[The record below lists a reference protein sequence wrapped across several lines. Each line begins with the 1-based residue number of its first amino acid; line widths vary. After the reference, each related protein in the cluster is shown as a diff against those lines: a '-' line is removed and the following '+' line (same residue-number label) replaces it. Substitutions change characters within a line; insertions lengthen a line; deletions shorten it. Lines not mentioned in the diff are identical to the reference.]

1 MTAPDPDWLAAVTE
15 QLLLGQFGR
24 NATQAGLTYAESGRV
39 GRISQ
44 GGGSPELVLNAQV
57 RGSGYRTYH
66 TVVRYRP
73 TAGWISSTCTC
84 PVRNACKHGV
94 AVMWAAREAGVRL
107 ATPSWQRALEQ
118 VAEQVRRADVPGTP
132 LALQFDRGSTGQV
145 TLRPLMRGKQGRW
158 VKSGI
163 SWDALDRGGGSYVEA
178 HLSLLLALKRTRR
191 VPEGYGYYGYRS
203 DVLNLGEL
211 GPQAW
216 SLLAEAKAAGVDFV
230 PAAGV
235 GPVRL
240 LPEPA
245 RLVAGLTRDG
255 DEGLVVESRVEADG
269 RRWSLVNG
277 NLIGEPPH
285 GVVLPGGDDL
295 LLGAFDAPLTAAQRS
310 MLLQHP
316 RVRIP
321 ADDVAVFA
329 AGFLPALRRVIEL
342 EVAPDVE
349 LPRIEPPTVSL
360 RVRFDPGHA
369 TRLTWG
375 FRYVTGSSV
384 VEVGANP
391 APQDPPV
398 RDADGERKALAGL
411 PQQPWA
417 IWTDSSGRLRLVP
430 DVHLR
435 GAESA
440 AFVTDWLPVL
450 QELPGLTV
458 TLSEEAPT
466 YRRAEAAPV
475 VSLAVSDPAQGV
487 TDWFNLDIRI
497 TIDDE
502 TVDFRD
508 LFTALARGESH
519 LILESGTWFS
529 LDRPELEQ
537 LRRVITEARQLQ
549 PDPSGRLRLRAE
561 QAGLWEELVELG
573 VVASQSTAWRES
585 VSALLDATAVP
596 QVPLPAGLDAT
607 LRGYQEDGFRWLS
620 FLWGARLGGIL
631 ADDMGLGKTLQMLA
645 VVVAAAE
652 RGELEQPV
660 LVVAPTSVLGT
671 WASEAARFAPGLRV
685 VVVDRTARK
694 RPESLTELRAAA
706 DVLVTSYTLLRLEED
721 DYAEDAW
728 AAVFLDEAQFV
739 KNRQARVYKAVRR
752 LRARVKFAITGTPL
766 ENNLMDLWSL
776 LSISAPGLF
785 ANPEV
790 FTELY
795 RRPIESGADPTALE
809 RLRRRVRP
817 LMLRRTKEAVASE
830 LPPKTEQL
838 LKVALTPAHRRIYD
852 KHLAAERKKVLGL
865 VGDLEKNRIAILA
878 SLTLLRQLS
887 LSPALL
893 DSRLPPQSAKIDT
906 LVDLLEEIQ
915 AEGHRALVFSQFT
928 SFLRLVR
935 DRLDAEKI
943 GYQYLDGRTRDR
955 AARIDAFRTGTDP
968 AFLISLKA
976 GGFGLTLTEADYV
989 FILDPWWNPAA
1000 ELQAI
1005 DRTHRIGQDK
1015 NVNVYRMV
1023 SEDTIEEK
1031 VVALQDRKRDLFAQ
1045 VVGDGSA
1052 LAAPL
1057 NAADIRGLL
1066 QAD

>member
-1 MTAPDPDWLAAVTE
+1 
-15 QLLLGQFGR
+15 
-24 NATQAGLTYAESGRV
+24 
-39 GRISQ
+39 
-44 GGGSPELVLNAQV
+44 
-57 RGSGYRTYH
+57 
-66 TVVRYRP
+66 
-73 TAGWISSTCTC
+73 
-84 PVRNACKHGV
+84 
-94 AVMWAAREAGVRL
+94 
-107 ATPSWQRALEQ
+107 
-118 VAEQVRRADVPGTP
+118 
-132 LALQFDRGSTGQV
+132 
-145 TLRPLMRGKQGRW
+145 
-158 VKSGI
+158 
-163 SWDALDRGGGSYVEA
+163 
-178 HLSLLLALKRTRR
+178 
-191 VPEGYGYYGYRS
+191 
-203 DVLNLGEL
+203 
-211 GPQAW
+211 
-216 SLLAEAKAAGVDFV
+216 
-230 PAAGV
+230 
-235 GPVRL
+235 
-240 LPEPA
+240 
-245 RLVAGLTRDG
+245 
-255 DEGLVVESRVEADG
+255 
-269 RRWSLVNG
+269 
-277 NLIGEPPH
+277 
-285 GVVLPGGDDL
+285 
-295 LLGAFDAPLTAAQRS
+295 
-310 MLLQHP
+310 
-316 RVRIP
+316 
-321 ADDVAVFA
+321 
-329 AGFLPALRRVIEL
+329 
-342 EVAPDVE
+342 
-349 LPRIEPPTVSL
+349 
-360 RVRFDPGHA
+360 
-369 TRLTWG
+369 
-375 FRYVTGSSV
+375 
-384 VEVGANP
+384 
-391 APQDPPV
+391 
-398 RDADGERKALAGL
+398 
-411 PQQPWA
+411 
-417 IWTDSSGRLRLVP
+417 
-430 DVHLR
+430 
-435 GAESA
+435 
-440 AFVTDWLPVL
+440 
-450 QELPGLTV
+450 
-458 TLSEEAPT
+458 
-466 YRRAEAAPV
+466 
-475 VSLAVSDPAQGV
+475 
-487 TDWFNLDIRI
+487 
-497 TIDDE
+497 
-502 TVDFRD
+502 
-508 LFTALARGESH
+508 
-519 LILESGTWFS
+519 
-529 LDRPELEQ
+529 
-537 LRRVITEARQLQ
+537 
-549 PDPSGRLRLRAE
+549 
-561 QAGLWEELVELG
+561 
-573 VVASQSTAWRES
+573 
-585 VSALLDATAVP
+585 
-596 QVPLPAGLDAT
+596 
-607 LRGYQEDGFRWLS
+607 
-620 FLWGARLGGIL
+620 
-631 ADDMGLGKTLQMLA
+631 
-645 VVVAAAE
+645 
-652 RGELEQPV
+652 
-660 LVVAPTSVLGT
+660 
-671 WASEAARFAPGLRV
+671 FAPGLRV